1 VTDLASLARD
11 LQQPLFVDRAGLG
24 RMLRLSRRELYRLED
39 AGRIP
44 APILFG
50 TCKRWSIEEIEAWV
64 RAGCPPRREWK
75 NLRSA
80 VAAPRTREA

>member
-1 VTDLASLARD
+1 VTMEPD
-11 LQQPLFVDRAGLG
+11 PLFVDRAGLG

-44 APILFG
+44 AAIVFG
-50 TCKRWSIEEIEAWV
+50 TCKRWPIEEIETWV
-64 RAGCPPRREWK
+64 RAGCPPRKSWQ

-80 VAAPRTREA
+80 VAAPRQHEA

>member
-1 VTDLASLARD
+1 MISDPD
-11 LQQPLFVDRAGLG
+11 PLVVDRAGLG

-44 APILFG
+44 APIQFG
-50 TCKRWSIEEIEAWV
+50 TCKRWPIEEIEIWV
-64 RAGCPPRREWK
+64 RAGCPRRREWE

-80 VAAPRTREA
+80 VAAPRLGEAGQD